1 MFGCSASHEDYISCF
16 EDGAFAEIFFAV
28 APEALADAVIQILFR
43 FCIGHCC
50 SEAGD
55 FVWAG
60 FCEATFDCDEDFFL
74 AFGAF
79 DVDAADEF
87 LTDAAG
93 AVEEEGV
100 VLVVEDAAAGPHA
113 AFERLAGALVGVG
126 AVGEHVGLAFGGFEV
141 EEVVGDGEFF
151 GELGWREDWRW
162 IGFREEVGEGHVKAV
177 T

>member
-1 MFGCSASHEDYISCF
+1 MFGCSTSHEDYISSF

-28 APEALADAVIQILFR
+28 APETLADAVVEVFFC
-43 FCIGHCC
+43 FCIVHCC
-50 SEAGD
+50 CETGD
-55 FVWAG
+55 FVWAS
-60 FCEATFDCDEDFFL
+60 FCEATFDCDEDLFL

-100 VLVVEDAAAGPHA
+100 VLVVEDATAGPHA
-113 AFERLAGALVGVG
+113 AFEGLAGALVGVG

-141 EEVVGDGEFF
+141 EEVVGYGEFF
-151 GELGWREDWRW
+151 GELGWRKDRRW
-162 IGFREEVGEGHVKAV
+162 VCFGEEVGEGHVEAI